1 MQSAIL
7 CMSSVSIRRLTRI
20 IQHYRAVS
28 NGTCTP
34 LRHGVLNVAR
44 TSMLHSKASLAWLAN
59 CKRALVSLHSAPAD
73 DLSRAS
79 MIHPGAPIT
88 VCQRCLGQG
97 DEGGSISFER
107 VMGALGQ
114 RLKAKTKTEMSRGLA
129 A

>member
-1 MQSAIL
+1 
-7 CMSSVSIRRLTRI
+7 
-20 IQHYRAVS
+20 
-28 NGTCTP
+28 
-34 LRHGVLNVAR
+34 
-44 TSMLHSKASLAWLAN
+44 
-59 CKRALVSLHSAPAD
+59 
-73 DLSRAS
+73 